1 MCNLWGML
9 LPSRTWTTRSPP
21 TFKNMYVCDICI
33 RTYHW
38 QCLLRTNCYNA
49 NERRAVDTYDTWACP
64 ACVNLSEN
72 EKKERT
78 FRSLKREL
86 VKVSYNLTWEAE
98 ELQNT
103 CESFW
108 HSLQMYKEHITA
120 LNLPQLAP
128 GIHLND
134 LQEQGLS
141 VNQERNSF
149 QPFEIKLWN

>member
-78 FRSLKREL
+78 FRSQKKSWWKSCGTLHQTHT
-86 VKVSYNLTWEAE
+86 SDT
-98 ELQNT
+98 
-103 CESFW
+103 
-108 HSLQMYKEHITA
+108 
-120 LNLPQLAP
+120 
-128 GIHLND
+128 
-134 LQEQGLS
+134 
-141 VNQERNSF
+141 NQERNSY
-149 QPFEIKLWN
+149 QPYDIRLRNKVNFDIQPTSLKQKLLPLDATSIRPLALTSWST